1 MVTVTVSAFQTQFPE
16 FTESAADV
24 QQALDEALL
33 IHSIRALATYFC
45 AAHLLVFD
53 QKVAAGTVPTTE
65 ISQRGAGPLS
75 ARYLT
80 QAESGKEA
88 FFTSTSYGRRF
99 LTLEKRSARASIG
112 AMVV

>member
-1 MVTVTVSAFQTQFPE
+1 MATVTVSAFRTQFPE
-16 FTESAADV
+16 FTESDV
-24 QQALDEALL
+24 NVRKALDEALL

-75 ARYLT
+75 AQYLT